1 MIANKLERLWAEQPL
16 PAPQEPGMAT
26 AVPPPLP
33 TLVCS
38 LEE

>member
-1 MIANKLERLWAEQPL
+1 MTANKLEYLWAEQPL
-16 PAPQEPGMAT
+16 AAPQEPSMAT
-26 AVPPPLP
+26 AVPPPLL